1 MRPTATEAHVLVRAA
16 EDVELER
23 AVELIL
29 VAVRGDVPDADLVA
43 ILELL
48 AAQYRVA
55 CDVAPEVHDRRRP
68 PHDLVG
74 RRLRAR
80 RVVDQQLVLLGEVAE
95 RLDAVRDRIAC
106 RLVARHRDE
115 QEEQIEVHLAESVT
129 VDLGVEQR
137 ADDVVARL
145 LAPFHRELV
154 RVHEHLDLRVHDR
167 ERMGSPRAGRS
178 LQPPLQRVLVAADV
192 GPDPLAALRK
202 EEGHAPQARIDGVI
216 HGVARSGE
224 VLEEHAGEEEVVGI
238 LRDSEAA
245 RAPDHRATAVGADDE
260 ARLDL
265 FAPSIGLDLHPGRLS
280 GSNLDHARATAHLR
294 PRCRGRL

>member
-1 MRPTATEAHVLVRAA
+1 M
-16 EDVELER
+16 
-23 AVELIL
+23 
-29 VAVRGDVPDADLVA
+29 
-43 ILELL
+43 
-48 AAQYRVA
+48 
-55 CDVAPEVHDRRRP
+55 
-68 PHDLVG
+68 
-74 RRLRAR
+74 
-80 RVVDQQLVLLGEVAE
+80 
-95 RLDAVRDRIAC
+95 
-106 RLVARHRDE
+106 
-115 QEEQIEVHLAESVT
+115 
-129 VDLGVEQR
+129 
-137 ADDVVARL
+137 
-145 LAPFHRELV
+145 
-154 RVHEHLDLRVHDR
+154 
-167 ERMGSPRAGRS
+167 
-178 LQPPLQRVLVAADV
+178 AADV